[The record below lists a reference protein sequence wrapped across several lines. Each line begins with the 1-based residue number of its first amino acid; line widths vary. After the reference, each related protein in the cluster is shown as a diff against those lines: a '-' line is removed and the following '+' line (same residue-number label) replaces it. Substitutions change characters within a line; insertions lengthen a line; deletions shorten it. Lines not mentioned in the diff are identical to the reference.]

1 MTVSG
6 GLQRGHAFVSD
17 PTAQQFQYRRRYRE
31 GYNHMRGQSGV
42 CITSKFQYRRR
53 YREGYNDVDLV
64 DGEYRVEE
72 FQYRRRYR
80 EGYNHRRQKD
90 GQG

>member
-1 MTVSG
+1 
-6 GLQRGHAFVSD
+6 
-17 PTAQQFQYRRRYRE
+17 
-31 GYNHMRGQSGV
+31 MRGQSGV